1 MRLGTPLG
9 DCAYYIPQNWLKVKF
24 SYHFDVYQ
32 LIQRSFYG
40 LFYWET
46 PANEKMS
53 QIKPIS
59 EPSWVKE
66 MNKNELVQCLFDPNY
81 LKFGTKLRMTCMLSI
96 FPAGANQS
104 YANILVLKNVSLF
117 LYIKDQFALLNKQ
130 EFKEFQEKVILI
142 SSFDFY
148 SDFR

>member
-24 SYHFDVYQ
+24 SYHFNVYQ

-81 LKFGTKLRMTCMLSI
+81 LKFGTKLRMTCILSI

-104 YANILVLKNVSLF
+104 YANIEL
-117 LYIKDQFALLNKQ
+117 
-130 EFKEFQEKVILI
+130 
-142 SSFDFY
+142 
-148 SDFR
+148 